1 MTSLSV
7 NKQYISAA
15 TVTIIVLTDLQLYSP
30 RSSVCKAVGVA
41 DRNIIPD
48 ARMTAS
54 TTYPDDPPH
63 YGRLNGKR
71 YNGVWCTKL
80 RQIDEDYLQVDMGA
94 VHSVCAVA
102 TQGPRNEIY
111 TTSYKLQLST
121 DGVSWNFYKENNVA
135 KVSK

>member
-1 MTSLSV
+1 ML
-7 NKQYISAA
+7 I
-15 TVTIIVLTDLQLYSP
+15 DLQLYSAC
-30 RSSVCKAVGVA
+30 SSVCKAVGVA

-54 TTYPDDPPH
+54 TAFPDDPPN

-71 YNGVWCTKL
+71 NNGVWCTKT

-94 VHSVCAVA
+94 VHSLCAVA

-121 DGVSWNFYKENNVA
+121 DGVTWSFYKENNVE
-135 KVSK
+135 KVIK